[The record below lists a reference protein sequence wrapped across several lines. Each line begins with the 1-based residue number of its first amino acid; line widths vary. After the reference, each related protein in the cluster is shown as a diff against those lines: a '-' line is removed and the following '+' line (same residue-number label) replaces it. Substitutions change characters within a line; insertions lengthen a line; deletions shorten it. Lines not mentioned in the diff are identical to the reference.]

1 MLLETDCRVSN
12 GSPHIER
19 TKLQCT
25 RTGTMGK
32 PIAGYSRLLPPLLRG
47 VGAVAGCSLL
57 LSCERAVG
65 PTCGSATSARSADP
79 PYHWCSQGG
88 RFRYPA
94 GIGRAGLPPG
104 DRL

>member
-19 TKLQCT
+19 TKLQRT

-65 PTCGSATSARSADP
+65 PTCGSATSARSVDP
-79 PYHWCSQGG
+79 PITGARSEERRVGKECRSRWSPYH
-88 RFRYPA
+88 
-94 GIGRAGLPPG
+94 
-104 DRL
+104 